1 MPKIEID
8 LDALL
13 RYNLTPNQY
22 VFLFLTH
29 TRQYAAMYK
38 FGQEGPSFSVEEIG
52 NLVERGLILN
62 LNRSGY
68 YYMDLFVLTDELGQD
83 LFDQDREKAALEFWN
98 AYPILLRDS
107 RTGENFSLLTTDKQ
121 QFLKDYYV
129 RIGYSERRHS
139 RVMEG
144 LDYAIDKGLIDMTI
158 RQWLD
163 SEQWKPLLELK
174 ALEEEEQPVHRSA

>member
-1 MPKIEID
+1 MAKVEMDID
-8 LDALL
+8 TLS
-13 RYNLTPNQY
+13 RYHLTPNQY

-29 TRQYAAMYK
+29 SRQYAAMYK
-38 FGQEGPSFSVEEIG
+38 FGQEGPGFTAEEI
-52 NLVERGLILN
+52 NDLARRGFILN
-62 LNRSGY
+62 LNKSGY
-68 YYMDLFVLTDELGQD
+68 YYVDLFVLTDEVGRD

-98 AYPILLRDS
+98 AYPLFLRDS
-107 RTGENFSLLTTDKQ
+107 RTGETFSLLTTDKQ

-129 RIGYSERRHS
+129 RIGYSAHRHY

-163 SEQWKPLLELK
+163 SEQWKSLLELK
-174 ALEEEEQPVHRSA
+174 ELEELA

>member
-1 MPKIEID
+1 MVKIEMNID
-8 LDALL
+8 TLS

-29 TRQYAAMYK
+29 SRQYAAMYK
-38 FGQEGPSFSVEEIG
+38 FNQEGPSFTAEEI
-52 NLVERGLILN
+52 NDLVRRGFILN
-62 LNRSGY
+62 LNKSGY
-68 YYMDLFVLTDELGQD
+68 YYVDLFVLTDEVGQD

-98 AYPILLRDS
+98 AYPIFLRDS
-107 RTGENFSLLTTDKQ
+107 RTGENFSLLNTDKQ

-129 RIGYSERRHS
+129 RIGYSAHRHH

-144 LDYAIDKGLIDMTI
+144 FDYAIDKGFIDMTI

-163 SEQWKPLLELK
+163 SEQWKSLLELK
-174 ALEEEEQPVHRSA
+174 ELEELA

>member
-1 MPKIEID
+1 MTKIEID

-38 FGQEGPSFSVEEIG
+38 FGQEGPSFSAEEIG
-52 NLVERGLILN
+52 NLVDRGLVLN
-62 LNRSGY
+62 LNKAGY
-68 YYMDLFVLTDELGQD
+68 YYMDFFVLTDELGRD

-98 AYPILLRDS
+98 AYPVMIRDP
-107 RTGENFSLLTTDKQ
+107 RTGETFSLLNTDKRE
-121 QFLKDYYV
+121 FLKDYYA
-129 RIGYSERRHS
+129 RIGHSEKKHQ
-139 RVMEG
+139 RVMDA
-144 LDYAIDKGLIDMTI
+144 LHYAIDKNLVDMTI

-163 SEQWKPLLELK
+163 SEQWTIMEELV
-174 ALEEEEQPVHRSA
+174 AMDGVRL